1 MCVCK
6 EEREKEQEREK
17 GKETARKKAVSVSGG
32 GVLNFLC
39 LFVSLTCVRLV
50 CGCGGVEGV
59 RAVSYVYSRTRCH
72 SVK

>member
-32 GVLNFLC
+32 GGAK
-39 LFVSLTCVRLV
+39 LFVSV
-50 CGCGGVEGV
+50 CEFDVCAFGLWMRGCGGSACSIV
-59 RAVSYVYSRTRCH
+59 RV
-72 SVK
+72 